1 MAAIVVKTVDKKVF
15 ELDATEHKTLGDVC
29 RTLAQKHGI
38 AESRQQLIF
47 RGKVL
52 NEPTEALPELPKG
65 AFFD

>member
-1 MAAIVVKTVDKKVF
+1 MAAIVVKTMDKKVF
-15 ELDATEHKTLGDVC
+15 KLDATEHKTVGDMC

-47 RGKVL
+47 QGKL
-52 NEPTEALPELPKG
+52 LKEPTEALPKLPKG